1 MEAVANL
8 KIVQSIFEE
17 NLPDNHFDLIELF
30 LFSRPRNRK
39 VFYIGKNRE
48 GHNTLFKHADTDKVY
63 YDVLNKNAMY
73 QKIEMRKAYDLDY
86 LVKEKKIERR
96 YKNDN

>member
-17 NLPDNHFDLIELF
+17 KLPDEKFDLVELF

-39 VFYIGKNRE
+39 VFYIGKNRDNN
-48 GHNTLFKHADTDKVY
+48 NTLFKHSENDSVY
-63 YDVLNKNAMY
+63 YDVLNRNNMY
-73 QKIEMRKAYDLDY
+73 HQIEMRGIDNLDC
-86 LVKEKKIERR
+86 LMKKKKMERR